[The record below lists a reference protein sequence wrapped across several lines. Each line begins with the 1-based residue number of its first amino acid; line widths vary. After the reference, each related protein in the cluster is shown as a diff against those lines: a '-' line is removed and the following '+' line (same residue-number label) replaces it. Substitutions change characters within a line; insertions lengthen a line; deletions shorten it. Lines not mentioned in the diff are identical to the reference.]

1 MKRFTGMMGLGLLLL
16 LVVSAACAPASRAP
30 RNSTTPAASNAAS
43 NSALQN
49 TSNSAPA
56 SNASSNTSAQN
67 VSTSGDVS
75 KGQTIFSSSCAS
87 CHGKDAKGLPN
98 LGKDLT
104 TSTFVHGENDAA
116 LLKFLKT
123 GRPASD
129 PLNTTGVDMPPKGG
143 NPALTDVNLQD
154 IIAYIRSV
162 NK

>member
-1 MKRFTGMMGLGLLLL
+1 MKRMIGIVGILLLL
-16 LVVSAACAPASRAP
+16 TLGLSAACAPASRAP
-30 RNSTTPAASNAAS
+30 RAATTPAASNSAATTNNGAS
-43 NSALQN
+43 QN

-56 SNASSNTSAQN
+56 QN
-67 VSTSGDVS
+67 VSAQGNTSQ
-75 KGQTIFSSSCAS
+75 GQTFFSGSCAS

-104 TSTFVHGENDAA
+104 TSTFVHGESDAA

-143 NPALTDVNLQD
+143 NPALTDTNLQD